1 MKIFKYLL
9 VPSFL
14 LFQMSLSFAQDS
26 INFSVGPDPITHCHQ
41 YRVDVAITKNST
53 LGVMPSYNCTDRP
66 NRPNNDGSMVI
77 NSQVTNKFN
86 RIIIPWRYSPNGAFI
101 NGLIVEAI
109 VGVEKSEFKSAS
121 GSNAN
126 VSFIDTGVW
135 LGYQWFWHNGLNITA
150 VAGVAHL
157 SRISLDKSI
166 SPTESSNVSDYL
178 DQQTSTNTHAAG
190 GVFFGWVF

>member
-9 VPSFL
+9 VFSFL
-14 LFQMSLSFAQDS
+14 LFQTSLSIAQDS
-26 INFSVGPDPITHCHQ
+26 INFSVGPDPTTHCHQ

-86 RIIIPWRYSPNGAFI
+86 RIIIPWRYSPYGALNNGF
-101 NGLIVEAI
+101 IVEAI
-109 VGVEKSEFKSAS
+109 IGVEKSEFKSAS

-135 LGYQWFWHNGLNITA
+135 LGYQWFWQNGFNISA
-150 VAGVAHL
+150 VGGVVRL

-166 SPTESSNVSDYL
+166 SPIESSNVSDYL

-190 GVFFGWVF
+190 GIFIGWLF